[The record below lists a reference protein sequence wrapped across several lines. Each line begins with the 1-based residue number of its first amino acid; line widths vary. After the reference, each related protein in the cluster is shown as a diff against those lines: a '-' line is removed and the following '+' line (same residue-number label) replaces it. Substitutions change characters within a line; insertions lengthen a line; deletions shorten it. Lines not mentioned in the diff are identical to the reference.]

1 VFSGDVSLEVG
12 FQVEFVNDGKVLG
25 QDRRV
30 VTNRLKKGAGLIGGK
45 GTKVRTKTG
54 GRVR

>member
-12 FQVEFVNDGKVLG
+12 FQVEFVNDGKVLC

-30 VTNRLKKGAGLIGGK
+30 VTNRLKKGAGLIEGK
-45 GTKVRTKTG
+45 GTKVRTKPG